1 MTTANDLVVTAL
13 KRSQIIDLEDT
24 PSDAEAQ
31 HALTVMNQMIHGWRQ
46 SDVDLHHFTM
56 VLTDTFALDESFD
69 EGITCSLAARL
80 ASEKGYEVPQSVMII
95 AKRALDDFRAQL
107 FEIGD
112 DIRMDRALDARYFG
126 NRIRD
131 YDIESG

>member
-1 MTTANDLVVTAL
+1 MTTANDVVRLAL
-13 KRSQIIDLEDT
+13 NRSQIIDLEDT

-31 HALTVMNQMIHGWRQ
+31 HALSVMNQMIHGWRQ
-46 SDVDLHHFTM
+46 TDVDINHFTM
-56 VLTDTFALDESFD
+56 VLTDTFAVDDSFM
-69 EGITCSLAARL
+69 EGITTNLAVRL
-80 ASEKGYEVPQSVMII
+80 ASEKGYEIPQSLALI
-95 AKRALDDFRAQL
+95 AGRALADFRAQL